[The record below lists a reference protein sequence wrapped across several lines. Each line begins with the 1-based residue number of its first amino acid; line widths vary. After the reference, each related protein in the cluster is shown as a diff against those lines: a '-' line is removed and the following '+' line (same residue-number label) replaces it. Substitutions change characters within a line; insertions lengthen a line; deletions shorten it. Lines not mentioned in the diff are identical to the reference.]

1 MGPGNRTRYGAMVG
15 EVGPTGLN
23 THELYNRTV
32 YECMIGNSMML
43 EIAGWWFD

>member
-1 MGPGNRTRYGAMVG
+1 MAHGAGEPNTYGAMVG

-32 YECMIGNSMML
+32 YDDWKLHDVGNSRMVV
-43 EIAGWWFD
+43 